1 MRFRDEFYT
10 IEKWSRSGVVIKLAI
25 GKLSVTDIGLDYRR
39 SLSRKLSQESFIRL
53 DRQRLQRRRRRQWK
67 FVYLLL
73 LKGCLRVR
81 F

>member
-1 MRFRDEFYT
+1 MMRFRDDFYT

-53 DRQRLQRRRRRQWK
+53 DRQRLRRRRRRQ
-67 FVYLLL
+67 
-73 LKGCLRVR
+73 
-81 F
+81 

>member
-1 MRFRDEFYT
+1 MMRFRDEFYT

-53 DRQRLQRRRRRQWK
+53 DRQRLQRCRRRQ
-67 FVYLLL
+67 
-73 LKGCLRVR
+73 
-81 F
+81 

>member
-53 DRQRLQRRRRRQWK
+53 DRQRLRRRQWK

>member
-1 MRFRDEFYT
+1 MMRFRDEFYT

-53 DRQRLQRRRRRQWK
+53 DRQRLQRRRRRQ
-67 FVYLLL
+67 
-73 LKGCLRVR
+73 
-81 F
+81 

>member
-1 MRFRDEFYT
+1 MMRFRDEFYT

-53 DRQRLQRRRRRQWK
+53 DRQRLRRRRRRQ
-67 FVYLLL
+67 
-73 LKGCLRVR
+73 
-81 F
+81 

>member
-1 MRFRDEFYT
+1 MMRFRDEFYT

-53 DRQRLQRRRRRQWK
+53 DRQRLRRRRERRDNRHRNRS
-67 FVYLLL
+67 LST
-73 LKGCLRVR
+73 GG
-81 F
+81 